1 MAGGGRV
8 VIKGGRAS
16 KGEAVVEDGAVLI
29 TGITIPP
36 PPVVG
41 PPQEPWFEGMSTR
54 AMWFTDFDGGSP
66 VFTNSPI
73 LPVPAGAG
81 ALAFNAAA
89 LDLTNHPGIISLTTG
104 STTAGRVFLL
114 TNTPAGYHFGFG
126 RTRTGTWLET
136 SALLS
141 TVLQRYTLRS
151 GWFSITLPNTILY
164 GVGFEYQDNQNGG
177 RWQAITA
184 DGIGETSTD
193 TGVLVAG
200 TTWYKLEVEVN
211 AAGTSVDYFI
221 DDVLVATNVTDIPS
235 GTGFSNFYNTHI
247 MKIIGTA
254 PRTLYVDAAYGYQEV
269 VR

>member
-1 MAGGGRV
+1 MAGGGRFK
-8 VIKGGRAS
+8 IKGGIAS
-16 KGEAVVEDGAVLI
+16 HGEAVVEDGALLI
-29 TGITIPP
+29 TGITVPP
-36 PPVVG
+36 GG

-54 AMWFTDFDGGSP
+54 SLWFTDFEGGTPGFHNGP
-66 VFTNSPI
+66 VF
-73 LPVPAGAG
+73 PVAAGAG
-81 ALAFNAAA
+81 AFAFNPAG
-89 LDLTNHPGIISLTTG
+89 LDLTNHPGIIGLTTG

-114 TNTPAGYHFGFG
+114 TNTPAGQHFGFG
-126 RTRTGTWLET
+126 RTRTGTWLQT

-151 GWFSITLPNTILY
+151 GYFSITLPNTILF
-164 GVGFEYQDNQNGG
+164 GAGFEYQDNQNGG

-193 TGVLVAG
+193 TGVLVTAS
-200 TTWYKLEVEVN
+200 TWFKLEVEIN

-221 DDVLVATNVTDIPS
+221 DNVLVATNVTDIPS
-235 GTGFSNFYNTHI
+235 GTGFSNFYNNHI

-254 PRTLYVDAAYGYQEV
+254 ARTLYVDAAYGYQEV